1 MKAAHIDPVD
11 LAICRDAIR
20 TGSYSFH
27 AASRLL
33 PEKVRDAA
41 LALYAFCRLADD
53 AVDEGGDQVRAVLTL
68 RDRLDLVYEGRPV
81 NAAADRAFA
90 AVVAAHDMPRALP
103 DALLEGFAWDAA
115 GRSYDDFDQLCAY
128 GARVAASVG
137 AMMCVL
143 MGVRGADALARACD
157 LGLAMQLTNIAR
169 DIGTDARLGRCY
181 LPRDWLD
188 NLGLHPADILA
199 AAQVP
204 DAAPDPRIAAVTK
217 DLLAASAR
225 LYRRAEA
232 GIPALPLP
240 ARPAIFAARH
250 IYAGIGGAIARG
262 GYQVLHRRA
271 HTSVGQKMGWLALSV
286 LRSGAS
292 IVLPGPA
299 VLHARPHPECA
310 FLVQAAA
317 RPQGQLRRSD
327 TLFAVLAQLEAKDR
341 GQPLGTGGRA
351 A

>member
-1 MKAAHIDPVD
+1 MTHATIAHADMAA
-11 LAICRDAIR
+11 CREAIR

-33 PEKVRDAA
+33 PRKVRDAS

-53 AVDEGGDQVRAVLTL
+53 AVDEGADQVGAVLRL
-68 RDRLDLVYEGRPV
+68 RDRLDLVFDGRPQS
-81 NAAADRAFA
+81 AAADRAFA

-115 GRSYDDFDQLCAY
+115 QRSYQSFDQLCAY

-143 MGVRGADALARACD
+143 MDVRGADALARACD

-169 DIGTDARLGRCY
+169 DIGTDARMGRCY
-181 LPRDWLD
+181 LPQDWLD
-188 NLGLHPADILA
+188 ETGLSHQAIARA
-199 AAQVP
+199 AEHASAP
-204 DAAPDPRIAAVTK
+204 PDPRIALLTQR
-217 DLLAASAR
+217 LLAQADG

-232 GIPALPLP
+232 GIPALPIT

-250 IYAGIGGAIARG
+250 IYAGIGGAIAKLDHNTLHARARTSG
-262 GYQVLHRRA
+262 GTKLGY
-271 HTSVGQKMGWLALSV
+271 LALSG
-286 LRSGAS
+286 LRAAAS
-292 IVLPGPA
+292 AVLPTP
-299 VLHARPHPECA
+299 VRLHMRPHPECA
-310 FLVQAAA
+310 FLVDAAA
-317 RPQGQLRRSD
+317 QIRAVPRRSD

-341 GQPLGTGGRA
+341 AMPLGRDGRA